1 MSLTWADDVTVYLQ
15 FHCYLNQNIYTAHL
29 YMNMCVWD
37 KNVKLNLWISFIFT
51 HHKCRKRNGASNPK
65 HRDVTGTNSQSD
77 SSTHAHIHT
86 YSDQN
91 QIIFVWK
98 RCWSTQNS
106 SHSIRVC
113 SMLQFM
119 NHSWMHVSWLFDL
132 QDGGVTLHDGDDDP
146 VNIILQTEVDFL
158 LFVYRLH

>member
-37 KNVKLNLWISFIFT
+37 KNVKLNLWISNIFT

-77 SSTHAHIHT
+77 SSTHTRTHTYIHT
-86 YSDQN
+86 VIRIKSFLCESGVDQHRILHILSGSVQCYSLWITLECTCRDYLTS
-91 QIIFVWK
+91 
-98 RCWSTQNS
+98 RMEGL
-106 SHSIRVC
+106 HSMMATMIR
-113 SMLQFM
+113 S
-119 NHSWMHVSWLFDL
+119 
-132 QDGGVTLHDGDDDP
+132 
-146 VNIILQTEVDFL
+146 I
-158 LFVYRLH
+158 